1 MNIRKK
7 IQFCPVAP
15 CSNDRGVFASMLQV
29 FIASMNKRKQHF
41 WLTEDFICPQAAL
54 HLPDRAPYRK
64 RYGMFCK
71 GKHIVPLKNIVLLNP
86 STASLRFEGPQH
98 ASHKS
103 SLKIWK
109 NVAFLEEVVACLYA
123 TFFYRGNNIPLRKCK
138 ARPWDVHS
146 IPLEQVRSVFHIF

>member
-1 MNIRKK
+1 MNTREK

-15 CSNDRGVFASMLQV
+15 CSNDRVLFASMLQV

-41 WLTEDFICPQAAL
+41 WLTEDFILSPSSTASS
-54 HLPDRAPYRK
+54 RAPYIK
-64 RYGMFCK
+64 RYGMFCQ
-71 GKHIVPLKNIVLLNP
+71 GKHIVPLKNVVLLNP
-86 STASLRFEGPQH
+86 STASTQILRATGH

-123 TFFYRGNNIPLRKCK
+123 TFFYRGSNIPLRKCK